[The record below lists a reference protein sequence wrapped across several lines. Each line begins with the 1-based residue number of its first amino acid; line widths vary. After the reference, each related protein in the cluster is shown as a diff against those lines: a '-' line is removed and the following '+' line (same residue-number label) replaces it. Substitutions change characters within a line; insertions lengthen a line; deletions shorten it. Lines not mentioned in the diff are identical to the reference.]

1 MEKAGHMRR
10 KENYLDYVPKHN
22 CLFQSQVNEKGLVE
36 ITVENKGIYNRLAQ
50 LFFHRPK
57 VSQIELERFGSFV
70 WNCIDGKRSIFE
82 IGKLV
87 EKKIGAE
94 AKPLYPRLARYC
106 KIRSRG
112 ASTLTVRNFSASPRF
127 NASTRCPA
135 AFLSGS
141 SY

>member
-1 MEKAGHMRR
+1 MRR

-57 VSQIELERFGSFV
+57 VSQIELERLGSFV

-87 EKKIGAE
+87 EKKFGAE

-106 KIRSRG
+106 KILHDNHFIVYENKKPV
-112 ASTLTVRNFSASPRF
+112 AHKIQK
-127 NASTRCPA
+127 
-135 AFLSGS
+135 
-141 SY
+141 